1 MKYYSDLTKKIYETE
16 KDLLEAEKAYNDK
29 LELQNK
35 KDLERKKDF
44 EKVKEAYKQVEAQKQ
59 AADELLRKFLEK
71 YQGIHKTMDI
81 RQFLN
86 SQEYLDC
93 QKDLVMMALSALPFI
108 F

>member
-16 KDLLEAEKAYNDK
+16 KDLTEAEKVFKDK

-44 EKVKEAYKQVEAQKQ
+44 EKVKEAYKQAEAQKQ

-71 YQGIHKTMDI
+71 YQGIHKTIDI
-81 RQFLN
+81 KQFLN
-86 SQEYLDC
+86 SQEYLDY
-93 QKDLVMMALSALPFI
+93 QKDLIMIALSTLPLMF
-108 F
+108 